1 MAQNRTLQHLNEG
14 SRRSSSRSSIGSVGS
29 AGVNGRAGADGD
41 EADSGGGGRRSSAN
55 NNNDIS
61 DDRSSTRS
69 STSNEND
76 SSSSSPAGTDVVLPN
91 GWSMQLAPNG
101 RVFFIDHNEK
111 KTSWVDPRTGRASP
125 MPNASSSSTVSDSR
139 RPEDGLAPLPE
150 GWEERVHNDGRT
162 FFIDHSK
169 MELEVLRGTFVD

>member
-1 MAQNRTLQHLNEG
+1 MLQHLNES
-14 SRRSSSRSSIGSVGS
+14 SRRSSSRSSIGSAGS
-29 AGVNGRAGADGD
+29 AGVHGRSVGDAD
-41 EADSGGGGRRSSAN
+41 EADSGGGGRRSSTN
-55 NNNDIS
+55 NNNDTG
-61 DDRSSTRS
+61 DDRSSRS

-76 SSSSSPAGTDVVLPN
+76 SSSSSPAGTDVVLPA

-150 GWEERVHNDGRT
+150 GWEERVHSDGRT
-162 FFIDHSK
+162 FFIDHS
-169 MELEVLRGTFVD
+169 EFHGRFCS

>member
-1 MAQNRTLQHLNEG
+1 MQGRILQHLNES
-14 SRRSSSRSSIGSVGS
+14 SRRSLSRTSIGSDNSIRG
-29 AGVNGRAGADGD
+29 NGIHSGIHSNGGED
-41 EADSGGGGRRSSAN
+41 EADSGGGGRRSSTN
-55 NNNDIS
+55 NNTDPG

-76 SSSSSPAGTDVVLPN
+76 SSSSSPAGLEAVLPT

-125 MPNASSSSTVSDSR
+125 MPNASNNSAISDAR

-150 GWEERVHNDGRT
+150 GWEERVHTDGRI
-162 FFIDHSK
+162 FFIDHS
-169 MELEVLRGTFVD
+169 MGCCV